1 MIALG
6 NFINNLVVL
15 EVYYNMIGDNRVIQ
29 TFAGNKNS
37 SIELNMNE
45 FLYKLSL
52 DTPNVIYSININ
64 IPDKYVVLN
73 NDVVLQ
79 GDISEVL
86 QVLTPILKHK
96 PIRDIDNFK
105 PFNELPLDQQIAVIV
120 NMGCSKEQSS
130 MAAKLIQ
137 DFMYLVVKTE
147 DVSVPKGEYLYKIEY
162 LSRDTYTEAMRSR
175 VTKEDGYL
183 NSLLRGLRSTK

>member
-6 NFINNLVVL
+6 DFIDNSVL
-15 EVYYNMIGDNRVIQ
+15 LRVYYNKIGDNRIIQ

-45 FLYKLSL
+45 FLYKLSI
-52 DTPNVIYSININ
+52 DTPNVIYSIDIN

-79 GDISEVL
+79 GNIPEVL

-96 PIRDIDNFK
+96 PIRDIDQFK
-105 PFNELPLDQQIAVIV
+105 PFSELPLDQQIAVIV

-162 LSRDTYTEAMRSR
+162 LNVNTYTEAIRN
-175 VTKEDGYL
+175 K
-183 NSLLRGLRSTK
+183 NKIN

>member
-1 MIALG
+1 MIGLG
-6 NFINNLVVL
+6 KLTDNLIVL
-15 EVYYNMIGDNRVIQ
+15 EVYYNINGNFVFK
-29 TFAGNKNS
+29 TYPANKNS
-37 SIELNMNE
+37 SMELYLNE
-45 FLYKLSL
+45 ALYEISNHL
-52 DTPNVIYSININ
+52 PNVIYSIDIN

-79 GDISEVL
+79 GNIPEVL

-96 PIRDIDNFK
+96 PIRDIDQFK
-105 PFNELPLDQQIAVIV
+105 PFSELPLDQQIAVIV

-162 LSRDTYTEAMRSR
+162 LNVNTYTEAIRN
-175 VTKEDGYL
+175 K
-183 NSLLRGLRSTK
+183 NKIN